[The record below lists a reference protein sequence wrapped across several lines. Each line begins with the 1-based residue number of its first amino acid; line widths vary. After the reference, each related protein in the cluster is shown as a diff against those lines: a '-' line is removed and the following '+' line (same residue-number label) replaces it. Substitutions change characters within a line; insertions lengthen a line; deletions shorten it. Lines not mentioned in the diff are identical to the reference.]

1 MKRVMNEK
9 PEAESD
15 QQPEDAPPEYVV
27 DDDNSAD
34 TRKEA
39 HENPG
44 TPGDEGQA
52 TGNPANAG

>member
-1 MKRVMNEK
+1 MNET
-9 PEAESD
+9 PETESD
-15 QQPEDAPPEYVV
+15 QQPEEAPPEYVV

-44 TPGDEGQA
+44 TPGNEGQA

>member
-1 MKRVMNEK
+1 MDKK
-9 PEAESD
+9 PETESD
-15 QQPEDAPPEYVV
+15 QQPEEAPPEYVV

-44 TPGDEGQA
+44 TPKNEGQA

>member
-15 QQPEDAPPEYVV
+15 QQPEDAPSEYVV

-44 TPGDEGQA
+44 TPRDEGQA